1 MENFRLVQGNG
12 YFLVIGK
19 ECKIFT
25 GNIEDYVF
33 CKEEEYTEGTAWL
46 THKSNKTLSGL
57 IR

>member
-33 CKEEEYTEGTAWL
+33 CKEEDYINCAWL
-46 THKSNKTLSGL
+46 THKTNKTLSGL